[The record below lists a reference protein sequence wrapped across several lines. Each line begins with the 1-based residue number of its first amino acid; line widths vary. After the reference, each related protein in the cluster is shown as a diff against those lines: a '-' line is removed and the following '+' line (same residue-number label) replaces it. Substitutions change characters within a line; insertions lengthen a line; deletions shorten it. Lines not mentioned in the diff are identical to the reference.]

1 MNPLRMTADRAAV
14 VARAIIELVAQHIRD
29 DGIALCQQITD
40 YLRDEFNE
48 VAQQTR
54 NEIRNND

>member
-1 MNPLRMTADRAAV
+1 MTADRAAV

-40 YLRDEFNE
+40 YLRDEFDE

-54 NEIRNND
+54 NEIRNSD